1 MSRLKRWGKELAI
14 LLLIVAVVSLGM
26 DWLRSPQAP
35 ADWPDTALQT
45 LAGKR
50 VSLQEMSQEK
60 PLLIYFWATWCGVCK
75 FTTPSVNQLV
85 QEGENVLTVALRSG
99 DAAQVERWLSK
110 KGYQL
115 PVINDPQG
123 QLSAQWQVSVTPTVV
138 ILYQGKMVQHTSG
151 WTSYWG
157 MKLRL
162 WLASL

>member
-1 MSRLKRWGKELAI
+1 MSRLKRWGKELAVLV
-14 LLLIVAVVSLGM
+14 LLVAVVSLGM

-35 ADWPDTALQT
+35 PDWSDTPLQT
-45 LAGKR
+45 LTGES
-50 VSLQEMSQEK
+50 VSLQAMSQDK

-75 FTTPSVNQLV
+75 FTSPSVNQLV

-99 DAAQVERWLSK
+99 DASQIERWLSK

-115 PVINDPQG
+115 PVVNDPTG
-123 QLSAQWQVSVTPTVV
+123 QLSAQWQVSVTPTLV

-162 WLASL
+162 WLAAF

>member
-1 MSRLKRWGKELAI
+1 MSCLKRWGKELAVLV
-14 LLLIVAVVSLGM
+14 LLVAVVSLGM

-35 ADWPDTALQT
+35 PDWPDTPLQT
-45 LAGKR
+45 LTGES
-50 VSLQEMSQEK
+50 VSLQAMSQDK

-75 FTTPSVNQLV
+75 FTSPSVNQLV

-99 DAAQVERWLSK
+99 DASQVERWLSK

-115 PVINDPQG
+115 PVVNDPTG
-123 QLSAQWQVSVTPTVV
+123 QLSAQWQVSVTPTLV

-162 WLASL
+162 WLAAF

>member
-1 MSRLKRWGKELAI
+1 MSRLTRWGKELA
-14 LLLIVAVVSLGM
+14 LLVLLVAVVSLGM
-26 DWLRSPQAP
+26 DWLRSPHLP
-35 ADWPDTALQT
+35 PEGADTVWQT
-45 LAGKR
+45 LAGEA
-50 VSLQEMSQEK
+50 VSLQAMSQDK

-75 FTTPSVNQLV
+75 FTSPSVNQLV

-99 DAAQVERWLSK
+99 DAPQVERWLSK

-115 PVINDPQG
+115 PVVNDPNG
-123 QLSAQWQVSVTPTVV
+123 QLSAQWQVSVTPTLV

-162 WLASL
+162 WWASL

>member
-1 MSRLKRWGKELAI
+1 MSRLTRWGKELAVLV
-14 LLLIVAVVSLGM
+14 LLVAVVSLGM
-26 DWLRSPQAP
+26 DWLRSPQLPPEGA
-35 ADWPDTALQT
+35 DTAWQT
-45 LAGKR
+45 LAGES
-50 VSLQEMSQEK
+50 VSLQAMSQDK

-75 FTTPSVNQLV
+75 FTSPSVNQLV

-99 DAAQVERWLSK
+99 DAPQVERWLSK

-115 PVINDPQG
+115 PVVNDPTG
-123 QLSAQWQVSVTPTVV
+123 QLSAQWQVSVTPTLV

-162 WLASL
+162 WWVSL

>member
-1 MSRLKRWGKELAI
+1 M
-14 LLLIVAVVSLGM
+14 LLVAVVSLGM

-35 ADWPDTALQT
+35 SDWSDTPLQT
-45 LAGKR
+45 LTGET
-50 VSLQEMSQEK
+50 VSLQAMSQNK

-75 FTTPSVNQLV
+75 FTSPSVNQLA

-99 DAAQVERWLSK
+99 DAPQLERWLSK

-115 PVINDPQG
+115 PVVNDSSG
-123 QLSAQWQVSVTPTVV
+123 QLSAQWQVSVTPTLV

-151 WTSYWG
+151 WSSYWG

-162 WLASL
+162 WLAAF

>member
-1 MSRLKRWGKELAI
+1 MSRLKRWGKELAVLV
-14 LLLIVAVVSLGM
+14 LLVAVVSLGM

-35 ADWPDTALQT
+35 PDWSDTPLQT
-45 LAGKR
+45 LTGER
-50 VSLQEMSQEK
+50 VSLQAMSQDK

-75 FTTPSVNQLV
+75 FTSPSVNQLV

-99 DAAQVERWLSK
+99 DASQVERWLSK

-115 PVINDPQG
+115 PVVNDPTG
-123 QLSAQWQVSVTPTVV
+123 QLSAQWQVSVTPTLV

-157 MKLRL
+157 MKVRL
-162 WLASL
+162 WLAAF

>member
-1 MSRLKRWGKELAI
+1 MNRLKRWGKELLV
-14 LLLIVAVVSLGM
+14 LLLLVAVVSVAM
-26 DWLRSPQAP
+26 DWLRSPQAS
-35 ADWPDTALQT
+35 ADWPDTPWQT
-45 LAGKR
+45 LAGKT
-50 VSLQEMSQEK
+50 VSLPEMSQEK

-85 QEGENVLTVALRSG
+85 QEGANVLTVALRSG
-99 DAAQVERWLSK
+99 DPAEVETWLRK

-115 PVINDPQG
+115 PVINDPHG
-123 QLSAQWQVSVTPTVV
+123 ELSAQWQINVTPTVV

-162 WLASL
+162 WLASF

>member
-1 MSRLKRWGKELAI
+1 MSRLKRWGKELAVLV
-14 LLLIVAVVSLGM
+14 LLLAVVSLGM

-35 ADWPDTALQT
+35 PDWSDTPLQT
-45 LAGKR
+45 LTGET
-50 VSLQEMSQEK
+50 VSLQAMSQNK

-75 FTTPSVNQLV
+75 FTSPSVNQLV

-99 DAAQVERWLSK
+99 DAPQVERWLSK

-115 PVINDPQG
+115 PVVNDPSG
-123 QLSAQWQVSVTPTVV
+123 QLSAQWQVSVTPTLV

-162 WLASL
+162 WWAAF